1 MIKGIYKE
9 MIRKRKFYY
18 EDLGCQNAAHNFVAG
33 KLYKDKTIF
42 CDFGRILE
50 NLSKKEAL

>member
-1 MIKGIYKE
+1 MKNLGCSIFMIKGIYKE

-18 EDLGCQNAAHNFVAG
+18 EDWGCQNAAHNFVAG

-42 CDFGRILE
+42 VTLGE
-50 NLSKKEAL
+50 Y

>member
-1 MIKGIYKE
+1 MKNLGCSIFMIKGIYKE

-18 EDLGCQNAAHNFVAG
+18 EDWGCQNAAHKFVAG

-42 CDFGRILE
+42 VTLGE
-50 NLSKKEAL
+50 Y